1 MDVPLTRRH
10 VLIYEY
16 VTENLVERRA
26 PLRAEHIGLVR
37 QYMADGRLMMGG
49 AIGDPPH
56 GGHLVFASDTPA
68 DAEEFASRDPYV
80 SSGLV
85 TSWCVEPWNV
95 VD

>member
-16 VTENLVERRA
+16 VTENVLERRA
-26 PLRAEHIGLVR
+26 PYREGHIGLIR
-37 QYMADGRLMMGG
+37 EWLADGRILLGG

-56 GGHLVFASDTPA
+56 GAHIVFASDSPA
-68 DAEEFASRDPYV
+68 DAEAFAAVDPYV

-85 TSWCVEPWNV
+85 TAWRVEPWNV
-95 VD
+95 VA